1 MTVETAA
8 EAIARAVRTRRLEL
22 KLTTEEAADRARIP
36 EKAWRVA
43 EQGTANPSSLV
54 MGALCRA
61 LEWTPATIENLL
73 RREVHVNGSGEIV
86 VDLQS
91 AGDEAPPVG
100 APSPRVVTV
109 LDSEGLTPAQL
120 VDVQEYIDELRAEN
134 SSD

>member
-8 EAIARAVRTRRLEL
+8 EAIARAVRARRLEL

-43 EQGTANPSSLV
+43 EQGIANPSSLV

-61 LEWTPATIENLL
+61 LDWTPSTIENLL
-73 RREVHVNGSGEIV
+73 QREVHVNGSGEIV

-91 AGDEAPPVG
+91 PPDDEPPVVT
-100 APSPRVVTV
+100 ASPRAVTA
-109 LDSEGLTPAQL
+109 LDAEGLTPAQL
-120 VDVQEYIDELRAEN
+120 ADVQEYIDELRAEN
-134 SSD
+134 RPD